1 MDDDSQL
8 VIRKIKTEDPTRI
21 SSGSSSFQPLKTF
34 LKRNAKNFQESHIA
48 TTYVIGKTDPGKET
62 IFKTLGYITITN
74 SEIDVKDTYPLH
86 DCPHANNYNS
96 LPAVKIARWL
106 VDNDYRGFGV
116 GRALFNY
123 VLAIIMDELV
133 PRVGCRFIIADAK
146 KDAIEVYEKIG
157 FSFLDT
163 ETNRQKEEPI
173 MFLDLYK
180 FNGNS

>member
-1 MDDDSQL
+1 MDENSQL
-8 VIRKIKTEDPTRI
+8 IIRKIRTEDPTRI

-48 TTYVIGKTDPGKET
+48 TTYVLGKIDPEKET
-62 IFKTLGYITITN
+62 IFKMLGYITITN
-74 SEIDVKDTYPLH
+74 SEIDVQDTYPLH

-96 LPAVKIARWL
+96 LPAVKIARLL
-106 VDNDYRGFGV
+106 VDNDYRGYGV
-116 GRALFNY
+116 GKSLFNH
-123 VLAIIMDELV
+123 VLAMVMDELV

-146 KDAIEVYEKIG
+146 KEAIGFYEKRG
-157 FSFLDT
+157 FSLLDT
-163 ETNRQKEEPI
+163 EKNREKDEPI